1 MSQIVAAV
9 PVCSLVHAARKGSG
23 KSRVRRINY
32 GYFSDGR
39 GRLWVG
45 LVELVRVEVL
55 DTIRIS

>member
-1 MSQIVAAV
+1 MPSILAKI
-9 PVCSLVHAARKGSG
+9 PVCSLRHAVRKGSG

-55 DTIRIS
+55 DTVRIN

>member
-1 MSQIVAAV
+1 MSSILAAI
-9 PVCSLVHAARKGSG
+9 PVCSLRHAVRKGSG

-55 DTIRIS
+55 ETVRIN

>member
-1 MSQIVAAV
+1 MILAAV
-9 PVCSLVHAARKGSG
+9 PVCSLRHAVRKGSG

-55 DTIRIS
+55 DTVRIN

>member
-1 MSQIVAAV
+1 MILAAV
-9 PVCSLVHAARKGSG
+9 PVCSLRYAARKGSG

-55 DTIRIS
+55 DTVRIN

>member
-1 MSQIVAAV
+1 MIIAAV
-9 PVCSLVHAARKGSG
+9 PVCSLRHAAHKGSG

-55 DTIRIS
+55 ETVRIS

>member
-1 MSQIVAAV
+1 MILAAV
-9 PVCSLVHAARKGSG
+9 PVCSLRHAVRKGSG

-45 LVELVRVEVL
+45 LIELVRVEVL
-55 DTIRIS
+55 DTVRIN